1 MSQEPGMGNQDVET
15 TIDGPSVTSDE
26 LEALGEGADA
36 GREELAVRA
45 QEPEDKS

>member
-1 MSQEPGMGNQDVET
+1 MSEVRESGGQDIET
-15 TIDGPSVTSDE
+15 TIDGPAVTSEE
-26 LEALGEGADA
+26 LEALGEGTDA